1 MVGKARPT
9 HHSVLFQPLR
19 NAQNIGSL
27 LLRQVAMADDVA
39 NLAGLLRLDVH
50 RLGIRCLQI
59 GVDVTAAF
67 FDLDHV

>member
-1 MVGKARPT
+1 
-9 HHSVLFQPLR
+9 
-19 NAQNIGSL
+19 L